1 MLFLSFPFYILEIDS
16 RKNFETKTNEK
27 IRIHQDLAMSCRIKT
42 IWVKILVLPLLSVEK
57 LFKLS
62 GPKFSP
68 FMRHKWESS
77 HQSVLRINWEYMLF
91 TYSMFGASLV
101 AQMVK
106 SPPAMWETWVW
117 SLGWEDP
124 LEEGVATQYSCLKNL
139 HGQRS
144 LAGYNPWGS
153 KESGTTEW
161 LSTAQHSMFSANTL
175 ATWCKELTHWK
186 RPWCWERL
194 KAGGEGDDRGWD
206 GWMASPTDGHEFE

>member
-117 SLGWEDP
+117 SLGWKDP
-124 LEEGVATQYSCLKNL
+124 LEG
-139 HGQRS
+139 G
-144 LAGYNPWGS
+144 
-153 KESGTTEW
+153 
-161 LSTAQHSMFSANTL
+161 L
-175 ATWCKELTHWK
+175 ATDSSIFDW
-186 RPWCWERL
+186 RS
-194 KAGGEGDDRGWD
+194 AMDRGAWQ
-206 GWMASPTDGHEFE
+206 AIIHEIAKSQAQLSD